1 MEQLLGFKARG
12 EKMKVSECCTA
23 QAWHLEITG
32 SSGICSKCKDHAT
45 FVDEL
50 ACETCG
56 NGIPEGEII
65 KVNLNWGKN
74 IIKSLTRGGIA
85 KLRECGWDIE
95 KKRMINN
102 KD

>member
-1 MEQLLGFKARG
+1 
-12 EKMKVSECCTA
+12 MKVSECCTA

-56 NGIPEGEII
+56 NGIPESEPHQ
-65 KVNLNWGKN
+65 KYEDVV
-74 IIKSLTRGGIA
+74 
-85 KLRECGWDIE
+85 ECDECRQYMLHDIG
-95 KKRMINN
+95 RTG
-102 KD
+102 